1 MKRSSFALVFAI
13 ASLVPA
19 LAAAQA
25 APDAPAPATAP
36 AAAPAPASEPAA
48 GTANDGQETA
58 SPPANANEPK
68 RTVSVTFSPFH
79 LVLPIFEVTAEVKV
93 HPKFSVAVIG
103 GGGTVKSGDLRIQV
117 YEVGGQLRG
126 YPLGNFDSG
135 MTVALEA
142 LYLGAKASSNGVSA
156 KGAGLSIGPAIGY
169 KHAFDF
175 GLTLDGQ
182 LGISYLA
189 ARASATDGTTSASGS
204 ESRIGPIL
212 NLNAGWSF

>member
-1 MKRSSFALVFAI
+1 MKRTPLAVVFAL
-13 ASLVPA
+13 ASFVPA
-19 LAAAQA
+19 LAAAQTA
-25 APDAPAPATAP
+25 LEAPAPATAP
-36 AAAPAPASEPAA
+36 APAPANDPAPATGA
-48 GTANDGQETA
+48 G
-58 SPPANANEPK
+58 EPK

-93 HPKFSVAVIG
+93 HPKFSVAAIG

-135 MTVALEA
+135 MTIALEA
-142 LYLGAKASSNGVSA
+142 LYLGAKASANGVSA

-189 ARASATDGTTSASGS
+189 ARASATDGTTSASNSG
-204 ESRIGPIL
+204 SRIGPIL

>member
-1 MKRSSFALVFAI
+1 
-13 ASLVPA
+13 
-19 LAAAQA
+19 
-25 APDAPAPATAP
+25 
-36 AAAPAPASEPAA
+36 
-48 GTANDGQETA
+48 
-58 SPPANANEPK
+58 
-68 RTVSVTFSPFH
+68 
-79 LVLPIFEVTAEVKV
+79 
-93 HPKFSVAVIG
+93 
-103 GGGTVKSGDLRIQV
+103 
-117 YEVGGQLRG
+117 
-126 YPLGNFDSG
+126 